1 MKLAFLPTLR
11 KSHRQTGYHL
21 RPLVVLALIAL
32 LALLAGSAAA
42 QEGPKTHVV
51 KAGETAQDIAD
62 LYGVTVEDLL
72 AANEVATPD
81 QIVVGMTL
89 VIPAAAEMEAAP
101 AVETTPA
108 VESAPVVETAP
119 VTAPSPATSGG
130 QTYVVQP
137 QDTLD
142 TIATALEID
151 LNALIDANFGPG
163 DDPGL
168 IFPGQELIVPGSA
181 VIPDGQG
188 GGGGATTGRTATE
201 DQTYTVQ
208 IADTLDQI
216 AQAYEVAPL
225 SIAYANG
232 LAAPYVIRPGQ
243 LLLIPGDA
251 PAYGTVPPL
260 SDQARYA
267 TKYNGQALNDGQGG
281 GGGGEEYTVQ
291 IADTL
296 DTIAQ
301 DYDVAMLSIAYLNE
315 LEAPYVLMP
324 GDVLVIPTG
333 APPYGV
339 IPPVPG
345 QSLNLE

>member
-1 MKLAFLPTLR
+1 M
-11 KSHRQTGYHL
+11 
-21 RPLVVLALIAL
+21 VLALIAL

-81 QIVVGMTL
+81 QIVTGMTL
-89 VIPAAAEMEAAP
+89 VIPAADDMEAAP
-101 AVETTPA
+101 AVE
-108 VESAPVVETAP
+108 SAAGRGKHPSTG
-119 VTAPSPATSGG
+119 TAPSPAASGG

-163 DDPGL
+163 DNPGL

-188 GGGGATTGRTATE
+188 GGGGAATGRAATA

-232 LAAPYVIRPGQ
+232 LAAPFVIRPGQ

-267 TKYNGQALNDGQGG
+267 TEYNGQALNDGQGG

-339 IPPVPG
+339 IPPFPG